1 MRPRRTPTGARACA
15 PAAARAGRSGAAALS
30 PAARCAARLT
40 VRFVPGATVN
50 AERVELFANA
60 RESATR
66 PDGAFFALEALRQ
79 VTLGYTREF
88 NVPRVAVTDYTH
100 VWTYRLLDGAA
111 EGGGGGAVRATL
123 STAGY
128 VQPNEALRYTA
139 DAAGGGPPQPQLG
152 GLLAAATEPV
162 VLYSHTVDM
171 RRAPAAV

>member
-1 MRPRRTPTGARACA
+1 M
-15 PAAARAGRSGAAALS
+15 
-30 PAARCAARLT
+30 
-40 VRFVPGATVN
+40 RFVPGATVN
-50 AERVELFANA
+50 AERVELFVNA

-66 PDGAFFALEALRQ
+66 PDGVFFALEALRQ

-100 VWTYRLLDGAA
+100 VWTFRLLDSAQGGSGDGSAA
-111 EGGGGGAVRATL
+111 AVRATL

-171 RRAPAAV
+171 RRVPAAV

>member
-1 MRPRRTPTGARACA
+1 M
-15 PAAARAGRSGAAALS
+15 
-30 PAARCAARLT
+30 
-40 VRFVPGATVN
+40 RFVPGATVN
-50 AERVELFANA
+50 AERVELFVNA

-66 PDGAFFALEALRQ
+66 PDGVFFALEALRQ

-100 VWTYRLLDGAA
+100 VWTFRLLDGAA
-111 EGGGGGAVRATL
+111 EGGAGGAGSAVRATL

-162 VLYSHTVDM
+162 VLFSHTVDM
-171 RRAPAAV
+171 RRVPAAV